1 MPSMFKK
8 AQLTRTQKE
17 RMFFTE
23 TLASD
28 ECQCGRHKQPG
39 RAVCFKCYARM
50 PDEMRRTLYRRVGAG
65 FEAAYEDAY
74 KFLNDL

>member
-1 MPSMFKK
+1 MFKK
-8 AQLTRTQKE
+8 PQMTRTQSELK
-17 RMFFTE
+17 FFID

-39 RAVCFKCYARM
+39 RAVCFKCYARL
-50 PDEMRRTLYRRVGAG
+50 PDDKRRALFRRVGAG

-74 KFLNDL
+74 RFLNDL